1 MKVNIIQT
9 HFSKKAKEPVL
20 MIRIKRYSVV
30 YTIVLSLIFALP
42 LFSCALGKKPGG
54 TVDNEKT
61 IQTTKKVNDPLKEE
75 SKDDGSKNG
84 NNLLVVNSGELLSS
98 PSKIK
103 GDQEREEKHDK
114 MEKALDLLEVAD
126 KLWKKG
132 DIENTLNTL
141 DEAYAL
147 LLNANGDMAIA
158 QEKDDLRLLISK
170 RILAVYSA
178 KRTVINGKNSEI
190 PLIMNAD
197 VEKEI
202 SSFQGIER
210 DIFIAAYQ
218 RSGMY
223 RSTIVRELKK
233 AGIPEEF
240 FWLPLVES
248 GFKINAF
255 SRARAL
261 GLWQFIPSTGYKFG
275 LSRDEWID
283 ERMDVEKSTQAAIA
297 YLKELHGMFGDWLT
311 ALAAYNCG
319 EGKVLR
325 VISLQH
331 INYFDGFWDLY
342 RQLPHETARYVPRFL
357 ATLHIVKNPQK
368 YGFVLSTT
376 EKPITI
382 ETVKVN
388 KIMKLKDIAEKI
400 EVSVEVLNLLNS
412 ELRYK
417 ITPDQE
423 YDLKLPKESL
433 AKFNLVANEIPQSE
447 KPRFL
452 SVRTVFIKHRVKS
465 GETLNSIASKYGV
478 PASRIVSYNRLNP
491 QKALVAGKRL
501 AIPIIKEKSYAKGKS
516 RQKNNKIQITSS
528 GRYKVRKGDT
538 LQMIALHSGTT
549 ETQIKELN
557 NLQTDTIRS
566 GQILKISPKENNANS
581 EEKNDNN
588 KGGTKLFQ
596 KSNINNQMLSAAD
609 LDKFGTNK
617 YIVTKGDNLYSISKK
632 NNTNIAKLKEL
643 NNLSGDGKIIPGQI
657 LVVK

>member
-1 MKVNIIQT
+1 
-9 HFSKKAKEPVL
+9 

-42 LFSCALGKKPGG
+42 LFSCAFGKKPAG

-61 IQTTKKVNDPLKEE
+61 IQTTKKVDAPLKEE

-84 NNLLVVNSGELLSS
+84 NNLPVVNSGELLSS
-98 PSKIK
+98 PSKTK
-103 GDQEREEKHDK
+103 QDQEREEKQDK
-114 MEKALDLLEVAD
+114 IEKALDLLKVAD

-178 KRTVINGKNSEI
+178 KKTVINGKNSEI

-197 VEKEI
+197 VKKEI

-311 ALAAYNCG
+311 VLAAYNCG
-319 EGKVLR
+319 EGRVLR
-325 VISLQH
+325 VISRQQ

-376 EKPITI
+376 EKPIAI

-452 SVRTVFIKHRVKS
+452 SVRTVSIKHRVRS
-465 GETLNSIASKYGV
+465 GETLGSIARKYGV
-478 PASRIVSYNRLNP
+478 SISSITSYNRLNP
-491 QKALVAGKRL
+491 NRLLLAGRRLTIPTGKGPHYTRSKARQSY
-501 AIPIIKEKSYAKGKS
+501 EKMKM
-516 RQKNNKIQITSS
+516 TSS
-528 GRYKVRKGDT
+528 GQYKVRKGDA
-538 LQMIALHSGTT
+538 LQTIAQNFGVSVA
-549 ETQIKELN
+549 QIKELN

-581 EEKNDNN
+581 EEKNNNN
-588 KGGTKLFQ
+588 KGGTKLAQ
-596 KSNINNQMLSAAD
+596 KSNIDNQMLTAAD

-617 YIVTKGDNLYSISKK
+617 HIVTKGDNLYSISRK
-632 NNTNIAKLKEL
+632 NNTTVAKLKEL
-643 NNLSGDGKIIPGQI
+643 NNLSDDEKIVPGQI